1 MSTLF
6 FLDRLPTAHRLTGD
20 HRDGLS
26 TETLAAV
33 DHILSG
39 GAVYLPFARLG
50 HRTAMDR
57 GMSPEVEFLGQFSAS
72 SPYTA
77 GVLLKVRF
85 ADDPVVSFWAPADY
99 LAHGAC
105 RTCRPLWDE
114 VGALAADA
122 APGVMLYGLTS
133 AENGVLVKEA
143 DLVRALAG

>member
-1 MSTLF
+1 MSTLSF
-6 FLDRLPTAHRLTGD
+6 IDRLPTAHRLTGD

-26 TETLAAV
+26 PQVLAAV

-50 HRTAMDR
+50 HRTAVDR
-57 GMSPEVEFLGQFSAS
+57 GMSPQVEFLGQFSAS

-85 ADDPVVSFWAPADY
+85 ADDPFVSFWVPADY
-99 LAHGAC
+99 LAHGDC

-114 VGALAADA
+114 VEALAVDA
-122 APGVMLYGLTS
+122 APGTMLYGLTS

-143 DLVRALAG
+143 DLVRAHAG